1 MYTALATVHNIVRY
15 IVLVVLI
22 ASFLNAFWKSISKK
36 PFVKTDG
43 IINRIA
49 LSFLHVQA
57 LLGLILYFISPKVS
71 FAAGLM
77 KNPVARYYT
86 VEHITL
92 MLAAVILV
100 TIGIARVKRVAD
112 TKKHASVWVF
122 ELIALALISVGLLT
136 LK

>member
-1 MYTALATVHNIVRY
+1 MYTSLVMAHSIVRY
-15 IVLVVLI
+15 IVLVALVL
-22 ASFLNAFWKSISKK
+22 SFINAFWKDRSKK

-57 LLGLILYFISPKVS
+57 LLGLAVYFISPKVN
-71 FAAGLM
+71 FAAGFM
-77 KNPVARYYT
+77 KNPITRYYS

-92 MLAAVILV
+92 MLIAVVLV
-100 TIGIARVKRVAD
+100 TIGIARVKRLPDA
-112 TKKHASVWVF
+112 KKHSSVWIF
-122 ELIALALISVGLLT
+122 ELIALALITVGLLT